1 MPTLFRKRTAAAVP
15 TGKPSGPR
23 AAPPTYQV
31 APLPLRAGGG
41 VVAGKAPRFSYP
53 LAFWLPLRIAGY
65 VVILLGLLAL
75 GGPIGYVIRS
85 FNVQFWQGV
94 AVGVIATALA
104 LLISLI
110 AGALIA
116 DALPSFEIR
125 AAGLA
130 VTECVRWRV
139 LPWQRITRLHSLT
152 LPGDRYLIFVEYAG
166 TPLSPEHLVYG
177 LLAGLGRKNGVF
189 YTSDIHDFEDLT
201 RAILDGRMR
210 ATPGVRVEDL
220 LVEGVAMPV
229 VQMGLDPLATMERVA
244 GFDQVVEGDTLRSA
258 SQRPATPRARLVRMQ
273 LGLALVPVAL
283 FWVDNLV
290 NGNVPFLSG
299 DTWSLLT
306 GTLGLLAL
314 GMLELPFVALAIQA
328 LGESTVG
335 SGEQQAA
342 LDTYPY
348 LEMPRV
354 LAFVVL
360 FALTVVKFPFFL
372 TFLVWIAAIAW
383 VSYLT
388 LLFTQRL
395 YEIPQKQAYLAAG
408 AAALVQFLVLI
419 AYNILRF
426 PGLNG

>member
-1 MPTLFRKRTAAAVP
+1 MPTLFRKRSEAAVP
-15 TGKPSGPR
+15 TAVPSGRR
-23 AAPPTYQV
+23 ATAPTYQV
-31 APLPLRAGGG
+31 PTPG
-41 VVAGKAPRFSYP
+41 VGASRPAGKAPRFSYP
-53 LAFWLPLRIAGY
+53 PAFWLPLRIAGY
-65 VVILLGLLAL
+65 LVILLGVLAL
-75 GGPIGYVIRS
+75 GRPLGYLISS
-85 FNVQFWQGV
+85 FRVQFWSGV
-94 AVGVIATALA
+94 AVGVIALALG

-116 DALPSFEIR
+116 DALPSFEVR
-125 AAGLA
+125 PDGLA
-130 VTECVRWRV
+130 VTEFVRWRV

-152 LPGDRYLIFVEYAG
+152 LPGERYLIFVEYAG
-166 TPLSPEHLVYG
+166 APLSPEHLVYG

-189 YTSDIHDFEDLT
+189 YTSDIRDFEDLT

-229 VQMGLDPLATMERVA
+229 VQMGLDPLATMDRVA

-258 SQRPATPRARLVRMQ
+258 SPRPATPRATLVRMQ
-273 LGLALVPVAL
+273 LGLSLVPVAL

-290 NGNVPFLSG
+290 NGSVPFLSG

-335 SGEQQAA
+335 NGEQQAA
-342 LDTYPY
+342 LTTYPY

-354 LAFVVL
+354 LAFVLL
-360 FALTVVKFPFFL
+360 FALTVVKFPFIL
-372 TFLVWIAAIAW
+372 TFFVWIAAIAW

-408 AAALVQFLVLI
+408 ASALVQFLVLI
-419 AYNILRF
+419 AYNMLRF

>member
-1 MPTLFRKRTAAAVP
+1 MPTLFRKRSGATVPAV
-15 TGKPSGPR
+15 KPSGR
-23 AAPPTYQV
+23 GAATPTYQV
-31 APLPLRAGGG
+31 AGPPLAAGA
-41 VVAGKAPRFSYP
+41 VRSTGKAPRFSYP
-53 LAFWLPLRIAGY
+53 LAFWLPLRLAGY
-65 VVILLGLLAL
+65 GVILLGFLAL
-75 GGPIGYVIRS
+75 GGPISYVIRT
-85 FNVQFWQGV
+85 FNAHYWAGLV
-94 AVGVIATALA
+94 VGVVATALG
-104 LLISLI
+104 LLISLV

-116 DALPSFEIR
+116 DTLPSFEIR
-125 AAGLA
+125 PDGLA
-130 VTECVRWRV
+130 VTEFVRWRV
-139 LPWQRITRLHSLT
+139 LPWQQITRLHSLT
-152 LPGDRYLIFVEYAG
+152 LPGDRYVIFIEYAG
-166 TPLSPEHLVYG
+166 RPLSPEHLVYG

-189 YTSDIHDFEDLT
+189 YTSDISDFEDLT

-258 SQRPATPRARLVRMQ
+258 SPRPVTPRATVVRMQ
-273 LGLALVPVAL
+273 LGLALVPVGL

-290 NGNVPFLSG
+290 NGSVPFLSG

-328 LGESTVG
+328 LGESTG
-335 SGEQQAA
+335 SSGEQQAA

-354 LAFVVL
+354 LAFVLL
-360 FALTVVKFPFFL
+360 FALTVVKFPFIL
-372 TFLVWIAAIAW
+372 TFLVWLVAIAW

-408 AAALVQFLVLI
+408 ASALVQFLVLI
-419 AYNILRF
+419 AYNMLRF
-426 PGLNG
+426 PGLTG